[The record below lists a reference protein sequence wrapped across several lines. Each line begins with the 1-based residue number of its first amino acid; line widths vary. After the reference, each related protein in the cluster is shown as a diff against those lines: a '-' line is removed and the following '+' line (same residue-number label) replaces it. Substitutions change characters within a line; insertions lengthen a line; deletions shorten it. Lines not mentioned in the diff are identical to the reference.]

1 MPRGKNYV
9 NQNKG
14 MTLTAHQRKS
24 DGAKKEACLYGPA
37 CTRKDCIYDHSS
49 TKPEFQKSSDPCM
62 AYLAGQCLFTAPT
75 CRKRH
80 PPPHECDLLRVKYA
94 KTKCR
99 FGTECQTDGCL
110 YSHDEH
116 PYYNSSLKTAA
127 HSRPHNLPPPL
138 NEAAF
143 PPLPGSK
150 LDASSDSEQQQQQQ
164 LVHSPPLQQQQ
175 QQAAVTTMTPQQR
188 HFMTMMMMQQRQ
200 QQPQRGW
207 IPTPPGNPA
216 QLQQQQQHS
225 SLQQGPFP
233 PPFPPHYAPQQQQ
246 HQPITSMRT
255 NFHSNNN
262 NNRANG
268 NNSNN
273 NTNASDSLNVNAT
286 EFVPGGGRQ

>member
-62 AYLAGQCLFTAPT
+62 AFLAGQCLFTAPT

-99 FGTECQTDGCL
+99 FGMECQTDGCL

-138 NEAAF
+138 NEASF
-143 PPLPGSK
+143 PPLSGSK
-150 LDASSDSEQQQQQQ
+150 LDASSESEQ

-175 QQAAVTTMTPQQR
+175 QQQAAATTMTPQQR
-188 HFMTMMMMQQRQ
+188 QFMTMMMMQQRQQQQ

-216 QLQQQQQHS
+216 QQQQQHS

-233 PPFPPHYAPQQQQ
+233 PPFPPHYAPQHQQQ
-246 HQPITSMRT
+246 QQPITSTRT
-255 NFHSNNN
+255 NFHSNSNNN

-268 NNSNN
+268 NNS